1 VRHESIGLNI
11 APKKEIKMKKKE
23 EKIWTKNLLL
33 FKYRAQRHLRVTTIM
48 PSIFTH
54 NFILKVLLGIPY
66 VIVIKPLLW
75 TSFFFL
81 KTQFGYRNCRK
92 QKKFELKKQLI
103 FVLSA

>member
-66 VIVIKPLLW
+66 VIVIKPLLS
-75 TSFFFL
+75 TSFFFKRHSLGIVTVENKRNLNL
-81 KTQFGYRNCRK
+81 K
-92 QKKFELKKQLI
+92 
-103 FVLSA
+103 SS